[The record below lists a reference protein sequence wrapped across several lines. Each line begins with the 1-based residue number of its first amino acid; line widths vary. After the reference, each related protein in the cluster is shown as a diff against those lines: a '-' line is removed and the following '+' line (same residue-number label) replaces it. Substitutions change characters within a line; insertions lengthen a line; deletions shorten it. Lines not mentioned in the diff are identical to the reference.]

1 MIHPPTTRRRLAVL
15 TTTALLAI
23 VVTASS
29 GYGSG
34 GSAGAPGAPGAH
46 QEGRHHDN
54 LRQVGPRRARVDTA
68 NVWRPGRVEQTVRF
82 PGPNPDGTSFADPG
96 GRTGNGRPNV
106 VLILTDDMTYS
117 DLAYMPTVRHLLGD
131 KGVTFD
137 EALSAH
143 PLCCPARAA
152 ILTGQYSQN
161 NGVKSNQPPVNYDAL
176 DPGRAL
182 PVWLHRAGYQT
193 AFTGKYLNG
202 FGAWGPRQPGWDYWD
217 ATMLGQYDYNTYT
230 MAGNG
235 RRTQH
240 KNDLNNIDYINHR
253 VVRLVH
259 DFSRSRKPFFIWAS
273 HVAPHGRVTDLGGGR
288 HGSSAIPVPP
298 RRYEGMFSHEQS
310 PSLSDPGYTSDDP
323 GDASPFV
330 RGGRDYTPARVNL
343 VFRQRIESLQ
353 AVDEGV
359 ADIVDA
365 LRRARKLDNTY
376 LVFTSDN
383 GFTMGE
389 HRTMTKNLPYRQS
402 VRVPFLVRGPGVP
415 EGETRHDLIELIDVA
430 PTIAEVAN
438 AKPAVVVD
446 GVSLLPTLTAGAPV
460 RTSVLIQAGP
470 TDQGRTGSDGYWWR
484 GVLTPRYTFARYLG
498 ENFVELYDRERDP
511 AENVN
516 VADDPRYASVR
527 AELERRLELLKSC
540 SGASQCSQE
549 FPADPVPT
557 DDPGMAHLF
566 GG

>member
-161 NGVKSNQPPVNYDAL
+161 NGVKSNQPPFNYEAL

-273 HVAPHGRVTDLGGGR
+273 HVAPHGRLDKIKN
-288 HGSSAIPVPP
+288 IPSTAEALPP
-298 RRYEGMFSHEQS
+298 TRFAHLFSDVDS
-310 PSLSDPGYTSDDP
+310 PSLQDPGYSETDVSDKNSLVQSKNQP
-323 GDASPFV
+323 TKAKIN
-330 RGGRDYTPARVNL
+330 T
-343 VFRQRIESLQ
+343 VFRSRIRALQ
-353 AVDEGV
+353 GVDEG
-359 ADIVDA
+359 IVDLVQT
-365 LRRARKLDNTY
+365 LRRLGELDNTY
-376 LVFTSDN
+376 IFFTSDN
-383 GFTMGE
+383 GFLLGE
-389 HRTMTKNLPYRQS
+389 HHLITKNVPYRQS
-402 VRVPFLVRGPGVP
+402 LRVPMIVRGPGVP
-415 EGETRHDLIELIDVA
+415 KGVVRNQRALMIDLA
-430 PTIAEVAN
+430 PTFAKIAGATPLVT
-438 AKPAVVVD
+438 VD
-446 GVSLLPTLTAGAPV
+446 GVSLLPALTADKPL
-460 RTSVLIQAGP
+460 RETVLIQAGP
-470 TDQGRTGSDGYWWR
+470 QTADDLPYGWWWR
-484 GVLTPRYTFARYLG
+484 GVTTDRYTYARFFANG
-498 ENFVELYDRERDP
+498 IEELYDHKYDPSEIDNVASDP
-511 AENVN
+511 AY
-516 VADDPRYASVR
+516 ADV
-527 AELERRLELLKSC
+527 LLELRQRTQVLVTC
-540 SGASQCSQE
+540 RSGAECSQGFGPMPE
-549 FPADPVPT
+549 PT
-557 DDPGMAHLF
+557 EEPLAPTG
-566 GG
+566 